1 MTLVLASCL
10 AQRHHSPLHRA
21 ARLPEWHMSS
31 VAQSSVPG
39 RVCKWSARPT
49 VLFLIP
55 QGLSQVGEHS
65 LQYPAELQ
73 CSPLSLVLTLSLWLL
88 SVATSRC
95 SGKLCSRSF
104 TTDPVSPPAFC
115 SSLRA
120 FPMCGLPLTRKNRC
134 SCPPFKPKY
143 F

>member
-49 VLFLIP
+49 LLFLIP

-73 CSPLSLVLTLSLWLL
+73 CSPFFGPHPFSLAALRSYFPLL
-88 SVATSRC
+88 RKALFSEFHHRP
-95 SGKLCSRSF
+95 SF
-104 TTDPVSPPAFC
+104 P
-115 SSLRA
+115 SSLLL
-120 FPMCGLPLTRKNRC
+120 FPEGISHVWTTAYQK
-134 SCPPFKPKY
+134 KPV
-143 F
+143 